1 MLITLGFKSNIFHHL
16 TVFTPGS
23 MNKNNNG
30 LWVFWI
36 TFLPL
41 KGISFQLG
49 KTGWNY
55 YNQEESIK
63 INLFFIA
70 FFSF

>member
-23 MNKNNNG
+23 MNKTTMG
-30 LWVFWI
+30 FGFLRI
-36 TFLPL
+36 TFPPL
-41 KGISFQLG
+41 ERNFQLG

-55 YNQEESIK
+55 YNQEEK
-63 INLFFIA
+63 YKD
-70 FFSF
+70 